1 MIEAV
6 SLSLGTRHV
15 LYSQQRTAALT
26 NETTSHLATGNK
38 VQSALDS
45 PSAFYQARN
54 LSNRAGDL
62 LAVKDGI
69 GKSLHTVE
77 AASVGLES
85 LSRTINQLHSLAAGV
100 RGGSAAE
107 RLAAAQLFDK
117 VSQQLDNISSD
128 SSYAGVSLTENPSQS
143 LEVTINEKGETLTV
157 SGNASDRSGLGIEAA
172 TTDYS
177 NLATEADIDAA
188 LAALKS
194 ETSTI
199 RTQEQSFATDVSIL
213 NVREQFSEDL
223 GNTLQVGSDQLV
235 AADLAEESVN
245 LLALQVRQKLGNVAL
260 NLITK
265 KQGAVLDNAK

>member
-1 MIEAV
+1 MIDAV
-6 SLSLGTRHV
+6 SLSLGTRQV

-26 NETTSHLATGNK
+26 NETANHLATGNK

-45 PSAFYQARN
+45 PSAFYQARS
-54 LSNRAGDL
+54 LSNRASDL

-77 AASVGLES
+77 AASVGLNA
-85 LSRTINQLHSLAAGV
+85 LSRTVDQLHSIAAGA

-107 RLAAAQLFDK
+107 RQAAAQLFDK

-128 SSYAGVSLTENPSQS
+128 NSYAGVNLTGSPSQS
-143 LEVTINEKGETLTV
+143 LEVTLNEKGETLTV
-157 SGNASDRSGLGIEAA
+157 AGSASDRSGLGIGIA

-177 NLATEADIDAA
+177 NLATDADIDAA

-194 ETSTI
+194 ATSTI
-199 RTQEQSFATDVSIL
+199 RAREQSFSTDVSIL

-235 AADLAEESVN
+235 EADLAEESVN

-260 NLITK
+260 NLINEK
-265 KQGAVLDNAK
+265 NNSVASLF